1 MNKRES
7 AYILFPTFDLCL
19 RKEFNLKI
27 GRKMWCMK
35 YAVNLS
41 FPGRDVTIPRI
52 VTERYDTNP
61 IVYASWIGY
70 KSW

>member
-1 MNKRES
+1 
-7 AYILFPTFDLCL
+7 
-19 RKEFNLKI
+19 
-27 GRKMWCMK
+27 MWCMK